1 MTEHRNYPIGLNGTA
16 VSLKLSMCFRTL
28 PGWGQKAQVPRASIP
43 ALPTNDTRQNILMRR
58 LDDQV
63 ISNPISAMKKVFLL
77 AFHAYPA
84 LKKEFHSVLQSM
96 QTNEMIYSTVRF
108 Y

>member
-1 MTEHRNYPIGLNGTA
+1 
-16 VSLKLSMCFRTL
+16 
-28 PGWGQKAQVPRASIP
+28 
-43 ALPTNDTRQNILMRR
+43 MRR

-63 ISNPISAMKKVFLL
+63 ISNPMSAMKKVFLL

-84 LKKEFHSVLQSM
+84 LKKGVSQRTAEH
-96 QTNEMIYSTVRF
+96 TDKPEMIYSTVRF